1 MTTYRWYIFGRKVA
15 LPELG
20 LKPIEPGTV
29 YVPDG
34 WSRTKEA
41 AIQRRAKLDRAGR
54 QGIMVFSPSRQ
65 QAMADVMECFR
76 GVVVEGY
83 ISPEDKL
90 AGRALVKA
98 AVMREIFCPYTGDIL
113 DMRRAVVVDT
123 GTTSFVCT
131 ARHWDELL
139 AEHPTTLADM
149 KRLNGGRPVKLYDGR
164 ELFK

>member
-1 MTTYRWYIFGRKVA
+1 MVRPGDHGPGRQEA
-15 LPELG
+15 PFA
-20 LKPIEPGTV
+20 ITS
-29 YVPDG
+29 

-41 AIQRRAKLDRAGR
+41 ARAKVEKIDPKRDGLAF
-54 QGIMVFSPSRQ
+54 QVYAASRQ
-65 QAMADVMECFR
+65 QAMQDAVEVF
-76 GVVVEGY
+76 GVKVQGY
-83 ISPEDKL
+83 ISREDKL
-90 AGRALVKA
+90 AGRAIVKA
-98 AVMREIFCPYTGDIL
+98 AVMRAIFCPYTGDIL

-149 KRLNGGRPVKLYDGR
+149 KRLNGGRAVKVYDGR